1 MSAEYES
8 VFAVVELVE
17 TTCSNSS
24 RFKIARTEFTSHIKK
39 FVGRQNYKAST
50 RDLGAGTIFRGSGNQ
65 KVLLVQFPRSHF
77 LDVFGEELTELNNVN
92 NDLVETKN
100 E

>member
-1 MSAEYES
+1 MRL
-8 VFAVVELVE
+8 ELD
-17 TTCSNSS
+17 TCTCAISEEAIKNWCKEK
-24 RFKIARTEFTSHIKK
+24 KIARTEFTSHIRK

-50 RDLGAGTIFRGSGNQ
+50 RDLGAGTIFRGSGLQ
-65 KVLLVQFPRSHF
+65 KVILVEFPRSHF